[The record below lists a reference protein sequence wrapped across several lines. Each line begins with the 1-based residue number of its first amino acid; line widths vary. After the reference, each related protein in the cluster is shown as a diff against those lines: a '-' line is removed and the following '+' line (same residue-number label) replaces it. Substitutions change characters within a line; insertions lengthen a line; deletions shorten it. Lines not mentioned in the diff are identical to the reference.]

1 MPVFYRRPRPLNAT
15 QDAGKSLARAGNFLF
30 ARGTN
35 SVALNG
41 PEFPQAMRTYPIV
54 FTTGEPRTAVAV
66 LGLRDNEN
74 LFLDSAGSW
83 RPDSYIPAY
92 VRRYPFVF
100 MVQPGNADMVLCID
114 DDSGLLVE
122 DDTRPL
128 FVDGKP
134 TDVVQHA
141 LRFCAEFQA
150 QFKATQ
156 EFVQAL
162 VEHDLLVAN
171 ETRVVMKSGQQ
182 MALRGFQVVSEAKFN
197 ALSDA
202 VFLDWR
208 RRGWLHLVYCHLMSM
223 ANWSRLVELAGAQG
237 LG

>member
-1 MPVFYRRPRPLNAT
+1 MKRKLPLPKSRKMPLLTSSGLPRSPPYHCECWETAYGPKPDRGIPSAMPVFYRRPRPLNAT

-150 QFKATQ
+150 
-156 EFVQAL
+156 
-162 VEHDLLVAN
+162 
-171 ETRVVMKSGQQ
+171 
-182 MALRGFQVVSEAKFN
+182 
-197 ALSDA
+197 
-202 VFLDWR
+202 
-208 RRGWLHLVYCHLMSM
+208 
-223 ANWSRLVELAGAQG
+223 
-237 LG
+237 